1 MWIQHAAGTAGC
13 VAEAGTQHT
22 VTKNTMHGVVTNH
35 MHSSGGGG
43 SPDPTP
49 PSPKEAAALP
59 CSARTKEVQA
69 LNGRKTGGGS
79 AAKGKEK
86 NTIMVQGVAAG
97 M

>member
-1 MWIQHAAGTAGC
+1 M
-13 VAEAGTQHT
+13 
-22 VTKNTMHGVVTNH
+22 TKNTMHGVVTNH

-69 LNGRKTGGGS
+69 LNGRKTGGVS
-79 AAKGKEK
+79 AAKGKEKK